1 MSDETNEEQK
11 TSEEQEVKSD
21 ELAEDILDD
30 ASGGA
35 VFAKYDGVDG
45 EALDKD
51 HKKWSDLASAPWS
64 DTRSQLNEP
73 DLGALSDDI
82 NIKR

>member
-11 TSEEQEVKSD
+11 KSEEPEVKSD
-21 ELAEDILDD
+21 ELAEDVLDD

-45 EALDKD
+45 EVKDKD
-51 HKKWSDLASAPWS
+51 YEGWSDLASAPWT

-73 DLGALSDDI
+73 DLGALRDDI